1 VAILTETITRRRPR
15 RARTFELSAAEQAN
29 VKKALRFIYKRQFRD
44 WSEFAAQLGCY
55 RHTVIMAAG
64 KGNSHQSRPS
74 IGLAVRAAQIAGVPV
89 ESILSGCWPND
100 NTCPR
105 CGR

>member
-15 RARTFELSAAEQAN
+15 RSRTFELSAAEQSH
-29 VKKALRFIYKRQFRD
+29 VKKALRFIYKHWFKNWAD
-44 WSEFAAQLGCY
+44 FADQLGCY

-89 ESILSGCWPND
+89 ESILSGTWPNN